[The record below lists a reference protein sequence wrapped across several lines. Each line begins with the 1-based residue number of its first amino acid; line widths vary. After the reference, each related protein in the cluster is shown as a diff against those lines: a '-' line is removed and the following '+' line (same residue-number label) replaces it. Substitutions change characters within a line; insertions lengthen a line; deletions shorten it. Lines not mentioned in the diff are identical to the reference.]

1 MNHMKRTKLADR
13 TLPVY
18 SIGEEITNTA
28 THLVGGLLG
37 IVALV
42 LCLRKAVLDRG
53 AAEITGAALYGSCLI
68 ILYSISS
75 LYHGLRPG
83 MAKKVMQVLD
93 HCAIYFLIAGS
104 YSIICLGAIRRE
116 SPLLGWGI
124 LALEWFLCAVA
135 TSLTAIDLKRYKVF
149 SMICYIGMGW
159 AVIPLAALLF
169 RIMTPTGFWLLLGGG
184 ISYTV
189 GAVLFSIQRKW
200 LHSIFHVFVV
210 AGSVLQFFAFYWYG
224 I

>member
-1 MNHMKRTKLADR
+1 MMKRTKLADR
-13 TLPVY
+13 VLPVY

-28 THLVGGLLG
+28 THLIGGILG
-37 IVALV
+37 VIALV
-42 LCLRKAVLDRG
+42 LCLRKAALDRG
-53 AAEITGAALYGSCLI
+53 AAEITGAAIYGSCLV
-68 ILYSISS
+68 ILYSVSS

-93 HCAIYFLIAGS
+93 HCTIYFLIAGS
-104 YSIICLGAIRRE
+104 YSVVCLGAIRRE
-116 SPLLGWGI
+116 SPMLGWGV
-124 LALEWFLCAVA
+124 LTLEWVLCAVA
-135 TSLTAIDLKRYKVF
+135 TVLTAIDLKRYKVF

-159 AVIPLAALLF
+159 AIIPMAALLF
-169 RIMTPTGFWLLLGGG
+169 RIMTPAGFWLLLGGG

-189 GAVLFSIQRKW
+189 GAILFGMKKKW
-200 LHSIFHVFVV
+200 MHSIFHVFVV

>member
-1 MNHMKRTKLADR
+1 MMKRTKLADR
-13 TLPVY
+13 ALPVY
-18 SIGEEITNTA
+18 SIGEEVANTA
-28 THLVGGLLG
+28 THLLGGLLG
-37 IVALV
+37 IVALI
-42 LCLRKAVLDRG
+42 LCVRKAALDRG
-53 AAEITGAALYGSCLI
+53 AAEITGAALYGSCLV

-83 MAKKVMQVLD
+83 MAKKIMQVLD

-104 YSIICLGAIRRE
+104 YSVICLGTIRRE
-116 SPLLGWGI
+116 SAALGWGI
-124 LALEWFLCAVA
+124 LGLEWALCILA
-135 TSLTAIDLKRYKVF
+135 TVLTAIDLKRYKIF

-159 AVIPLAALLF
+159 AVIPLAAMLL
-169 RIMTPTGFWLLLGGG
+169 RIMTPAGFLLLLLGG

-189 GAVLFSIQRKW
+189 GAILFAIPRKW

-210 AGSVLQFFAFYWYG
+210 AGSVLHFFAFYWYG

>member
-1 MNHMKRTKLADR
+1 MMKRTKLADR
-13 TLPVY
+13 VLPVY

-28 THLVGGLLG
+28 THLIGGILG
-37 IVALV
+37 VIALV
-42 LCLRKAVLDRG
+42 LCLRKAALDRG
-53 AAEITGAALYGSCLI
+53 AAEITGAAIYGSCLV
-68 ILYSISS
+68 ILYSVSS

-104 YSIICLGAIRRE
+104 YSVVCMGAIRRE
-116 SPLLGWGI
+116 SPMLGWGI
-124 LALEWFLCAVA
+124 LTLEWVLCAVA
-135 TSLTAIDLKRYKVF
+135 TVLTAIDLKRYKVF

-159 AVIPLAALLF
+159 AIIPMAALLF
-169 RIMTPTGFWLLLGGG
+169 RIMTPAGFWLLLGGG
-184 ISYTV
+184 ISYTL
-189 GAVLFSIQRKW
+189 GAILFGMKKKW
-200 LHSIFHVFVV
+200 MHSIFHVFVV

>member
-1 MNHMKRTKLADR
+1 MMKRTKLADR
-13 TLPVY
+13 VLPVY

-28 THLVGGLLG
+28 THLIGGILG
-37 IVALV
+37 VIALV
-42 LCLRKAVLDRG
+42 LCLRKAALDRG
-53 AAEITGAALYGSCLI
+53 AAEITGAAIYGSCLV
-68 ILYSISS
+68 ILYSVSS

-104 YSIICLGAIRRE
+104 YSVVCLGAIRRE
-116 SPLLGWGI
+116 SPMLGWGI
-124 LALEWFLCAVA
+124 LTLEWVLCAVA
-135 TSLTAIDLKRYKVF
+135 TVLTAIDLKRYKVF

-159 AVIPLAALLF
+159 AIIPMAALLF
-169 RIMTPTGFWLLLGGG
+169 RIMTPAGFWLLLGGG
-184 ISYTV
+184 ISYTL
-189 GAVLFSIQRKW
+189 GAILFGMKKKW
-200 LHSIFHVFVV
+200 MHSIFHVFVV

>member
-1 MNHMKRTKLADR
+1 MMKRTKLADR
-13 TLPVY
+13 ALPVY
-18 SIGEEITNTA
+18 SIGEEVINTA
-28 THLVGGLLG
+28 THVIGGFLG
-37 IVALV
+37 VIALI
-42 LCLRKAVLDRG
+42 LCVRKAALDRG
-53 AAEITGAALYGSCLI
+53 AAEVAGAAIYGSCLV

-104 YSIICLGAIRRE
+104 YSIVCLGAIRRE
-116 SPLLGWGI
+116 NALLGRGI
-124 LALEWFLCAVA
+124 LGLEWTLCAIA
-135 TSLTAIDLKRYKVF
+135 TVLTAIDLKRYKTF

-159 AVIPLAALLF
+159 AIIPLAALLL
-169 RIMTPTGFWLLLGGG
+169 RIMTPAGFWLLLAGGL
-184 ISYTV
+184 SYTV
-189 GAVLFSIQRKW
+189 GAILFGIKRKW

-210 AGSVLQFFAFYWYG
+210 AGSVLQFFAFYHFG

>member
-1 MNHMKRTKLADR
+1 MMKRTKLADR
-13 TLPVY
+13 ALPVY

-28 THLVGGLLG
+28 THLIGGILG
-37 IVALV
+37 VIALV
-42 LCLRKAVLDRG
+42 LCLRKAALDRG
-53 AAEITGAALYGSCLI
+53 AAEITGAAIYGSCLV
-68 ILYSISS
+68 ILYSVSS

-104 YSIICLGAIRRE
+104 YSVVCMGAIRRE
-116 SPLLGWGI
+116 SPMLGWGI
-124 LALEWFLCAVA
+124 LTLEWVLCAVA
-135 TSLTAIDLKRYKVF
+135 TVLTAIDLKRYKVF

-159 AVIPLAALLF
+159 AIIPMAALLF
-169 RIMTPTGFWLLLGGG
+169 RIMTPAGFWLLLGGG

-189 GAVLFSIQRKW
+189 GAILFGMKKKW
-200 LHSIFHVFVV
+200 MHSIFHVFVV

>member
-1 MNHMKRTKLADR
+1 MMKRTKLADR
-13 TLPVY
+13 VLPVY

-28 THLVGGLLG
+28 THLIGGILG
-37 IVALV
+37 VIALV
-42 LCLRKAVLDRG
+42 LCLRKAALDRG
-53 AAEITGAALYGSCLI
+53 AAEITGAAIYGSCLV
-68 ILYSISS
+68 ILYSVSS

-104 YSIICLGAIRRE
+104 YSVVCMGAIRRE
-116 SPLLGWGI
+116 SPMLGWSI
-124 LALEWFLCAVA
+124 LTLEWVLCAVA
-135 TSLTAIDLKRYKVF
+135 PVLTAIDLKRYKVF

-159 AVIPLAALLF
+159 AIIPMAALLF
-169 RIMTPTGFWLLLGGG
+169 RIMTPAGFWLLLGGG

-189 GAVLFSIQRKW
+189 GAILFGMKKKW
-200 LHSIFHVFVV
+200 MHSIFHVFVV